1 MHHQRSACEA
11 RTREG
16 DVITGF
22 NGRQVA
28 DSTELVV
35 VIRSYAPGE
44 EIEITLTRNGQSS
57 TVSLALGSS
66 SKIG

>member
-1 MHHQRSACEA
+1 
-11 RTREG
+11 
-16 DVITGF
+16 
-22 NGRQVA
+22 
-28 DSTELVV
+28 